1 MIVTPLPDNTGF
13 STDAPFRHGAERS
26 YDSIRGIH
34 YKHHPPAV
42 RFAISGT
49 ADGFLQL
56 TCQGCTDQKLMR
68 RDALSL
74 MKALNLLPED
84 TKQLPT
90 AVRSGGKFVSR
101 SAQAD

>member
-13 STDAPFRHGAERS
+13 STDALFRYGVDKS
-26 YDSIRGIH
+26 YDAIKGIH

-56 TCQGCTDQKLMR
+56 TCCGVNDQKLMR

-74 MKALNLLPED
+74 MKALRLLQEHV
-84 TKQLPT
+84 KQLPT
-90 AVRSGGKFVSR
+90 AVRIGGKFISR